1 MRLCVQ
7 SPSPEHPSLAFC
19 VVVVGYSAVQMIIG
33 NLTSRATFHLEG
45 KHQVVDCPKPGFVNI
60 HLPSE
65 VRACPAKAAEIV
77 SAYQTH
83 LH

>member
-7 SPSPEHPSLAFC
+7 SPSPEHLSLAFC
-19 VVVVGYSAVQMIIG
+19 VVVGYSALQMIIG
-33 NLTSRATFHLEG
+33 NPTSRATFHLEG
-45 KHQVVDCPKPGFVNI
+45 KPQVVDCPKPGFVYI

-65 VRACPAKAAEIV
+65 VRACTAKAAEIV